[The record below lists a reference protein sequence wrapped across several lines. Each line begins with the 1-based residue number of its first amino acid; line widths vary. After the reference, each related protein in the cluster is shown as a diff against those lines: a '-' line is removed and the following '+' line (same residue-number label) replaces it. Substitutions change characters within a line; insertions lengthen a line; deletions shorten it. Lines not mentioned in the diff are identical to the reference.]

1 MKISLLIALLLT
13 IMNINF
19 GQDTKTLIANG
30 TMIVPKK
37 YDLQPTIEKL
47 SAKEIEAVK
56 KVALEKEVEF
66 DAGYKQMSSE
76 ESNFKKDFQLLDVA
90 EGFFI
95 YREIEFRAYLYTAY
109 SQKMKRNY
117 QGIIVLSITNN
128 GSKFTP
134 KAHYIYEYRG
144 DKYIRQLAD
153 INGNILSELAIF
165 SEPPTK
171 KDYRRYVRIIEFSP
185 DGLVKIGS
193 KEIYSSIPQKQRT
206 PYSLDKTKPAK
217 RVYTPPIVKAI
228 KLFTVKRLGKS
239 TGFYEERWSKQN
251 EFWGIMDKLQLRLSE
266 LDEDKTNYLEIIKPD
281 FPKGFGGK

>member
-1 MKISLLIALLLT
+1 MKILGLIALLLT

-19 GQDTKTLIANG
+19 GQDTKTLIADG

-37 YDLQPTIEKL
+37 YDLQRTIEKL

-56 KVALEKEVEF
+56 KAALEKEVEF
-66 DAGYKQMSSE
+66 DEDYKQMSSE
-76 ESNFKKDFQLLDVA
+76 ESNFKKDFELLDVA

-128 GSKFTP
+128 STKFMP
-134 KAHYIYEYRG
+134 KAHYVYEYRG

-206 PYSLDKTKPAK
+206 PYNLDKTKPAK
-217 RVYTPPIVKAI
+217 RVYIPPIVKAI
-228 KLFTVKRLGKS
+228 KLYTVKELGKAIE
-239 TGFYEERWSKQN
+239 FYEETWREQN
-251 EFWGIMDKLQLRLSE
+251 DNWAIMDELELLLSG
-266 LDEDKTNYLEIIKPD
+266 LDEDKINYLEIIKPV
-281 FPKGFGGK
+281 FPKGFGEK